1 MRHSQPRNA
10 TLGEGKSMVRLSWRG
25 MLAIGCFV
33 FSLWAAALGASA
45 QPMLPGTAP
54 PSQDGAADDQA
65 DAAPVDD
72 VRELLSLLADPRVR
86 SWLEDRLAEV
96 PATTEAN
103 EPLNFNA
110 WLQAALERVRQRVLT
125 LAVGVHTLPEEF
137 RRASAIWSLEMTGQ
151 ATVRSLL
158 WVAIFLAVGLVAAA
172 AFWRATRELRE
183 RILDAPADRLP
194 VRLGRT
200 GLRFLV
206 HTLAVGVFALGSMGT
221 FLLFDWVPIVRLFVL
236 TFLFAFVFI
245 AFIDIIAIF
254 FLAPRTPAL
263 RLLPLDTPT
272 ARYVRG
278 WIVAVATVAVFG
290 ALVVEAFDQLGFFPL
305 SRGVIASAVVLV
317 VAAMLIAVIW
327 QSRNRVAEWIGGGS
341 GAAEAAAQ
349 RLRASLVRLWPVFA
363 SAYVLV
369 VAGLWIVG
377 AVRLMTT
384 LLIILA
390 VPVCVRLAHV
400 VVRGLQRSSTDTSA
414 AEEDSRADEEHPMT
428 RVVLRSIRA
437 VVTLLGLVA
446 LAYAWGI
453 DVLGVVTE
461 PTPVGRIAQRVFD
474 IALVLIVADLVWQIT
489 RTAINRK
496 LADLSADAASS
507 PLESGDGGGAAGPHA
522 RLQTLLPLIRNFFAA
537 VLLVIVGL
545 ILLSSLGVDI
555 GPLLAGAGVVGIAI
569 GFGAQALVRDI
580 VSGVFFLIDDAF
592 RVGEYMQIG
601 ELFGTVE
608 GISLRSLKLRHHRGQ
623 VHTIPF
629 GEVRSMTNYSRDWVI
644 VKLEFRLPFDTDLKL
659 VKKLVKQIGQELL
672 TDPVLGSSF
681 IEPLKSQ
688 GVRRWEEF
696 NMVVGVKF
704 MAKPGQQFLI
714 RREVYQRVRD
724 RFESHGIHFA
734 RRDVTVRVSPDAT
747 DEEVEQAAAA
757 AAQPL
762 VETPPAPGRNAAAS

>member
-1 MRHSQPRNA
+1 
-10 TLGEGKSMVRLSWRG
+10 MVRLSWRRA
-25 MLAIGCFV
+25 LAVGCLV
-33 FSLWAAALGASA
+33 FSLWAATLSALA
-45 QPMLPGTAP
+45 QPVLPGTAL
-54 PSQDGAADDQA
+54 SSEDAAANDEAAD
-65 DAAPVDD
+65 APADD
-72 VRELLSLLADPRVR
+72 VRALLSLLADPRVR
-86 SWLEDRLAEV
+86 GWLEDRLAEV
-96 PATTEAN
+96 PETTE
-103 EPLNFNA
+103 EHQPLNFNA
-110 WLQAALERVRQRVLT
+110 WLQASLERVRQRVLI
-125 LAVGVHTLPEEF
+125 LAVGVQAFPEEF
-137 RRASAIWSLEMTGQ
+137 RRASTIWSLEMTGQ

-172 AFWRATRELRE
+172 TFWRATRELRE
-183 RILDAPADRLP
+183 RILDSPADRLP
-194 VRLGRT
+194 ARLGRT

-206 HTLAVGVFALGSMGT
+206 HTLAVGVFALGSLGT

-245 AFIDIIAIF
+245 ALIDIIAIF

-278 WIVAVATVAVFG
+278 WIVAVAIVAVFG

-305 SRGVIASAVVLV
+305 SRGVIASAVILV

-327 QSRNRVAEWIGGGS
+327 QSRDRVAEWIGGS
-341 GAAEAAAQ
+341 TTAEEAAAQ

-363 SAYVLV
+363 TAYVLI

-377 AVRLMTT
+377 GVRLMAT
-384 LLIILA
+384 LLILLA

-400 VVRGLQRSSTDTSA
+400 VVRGLQRSSTTSQA
-414 AEEDSRADEEHPMT
+414 AEEEEEDFRTGEDHPMT

-496 LADLSADAASS
+496 LSDLSADTAAS
-507 PLESGDGGGAAGPHA
+507 PLESGEGGGAAGPHA

-592 RVGEYMQIG
+592 RLGEYMQIG

-672 TDPVLGSSF
+672 TDPDVGSSF

-724 RFESHGIHFA
+724 RFEAHGIHFA

-747 DEEVEQAAAA
+747 EEEAEQAAAA

-762 VETPPAPGRNAAAS
+762 VEAPPASGRNAASS